1 MKTTILSLCMAF
13 AIALNAQ
20 FIPQPMGYNP
30 DSNSDGAIGSEDLMG
45 MLSLYG
51 TEFDN
56 GDSTEIFMV
65 DFVGVEDSTFVI
77 PESTDICFIEWL
89 PEFLDV
95 PAEENPYC
103 INEAQMKC
111 VLPAGNTLKFMSVIM
126 KMGWKTTIPMN
137 PHPQWNINTS
147 VDCYGGSLAF
157 EGLDWRRNGPPVM
170 DDGVVSFGWT
180 GQHGI
185 EESLIFVRH
194 LDGTWHR
201 M

>member
-1 MKTTILSLCMAF
+1 MKITILSLCMAF

-77 PESTDICFIEWL
+77 PESTDICYFEWL
-89 PEFLDV
+89 PGSWMFQPKKICMV
-95 PAEENPYC
+95 S
-103 INEAQMKC
+103 MK
-111 VLPAGNTLKFMSVIM
+111 LN
-126 KMGWKTTIPMN
+126 
-137 PHPQWNINTS
+137 
-147 VDCYGGSLAF
+147 
-157 EGLDWRRNGPPVM
+157 
-170 DDGVVSFGWT
+170 
-180 GQHGI
+180 
-185 EESLIFVRH
+185 
-194 LDGTWHR
+194 
-201 M
+201 